1 MRTDSRPRIQQNEQL
16 TLKSAAYPCLLPI
29 IAYTPEAT
37 HIGRLTLGPL
47 SPDEIK
53 LAAGLDGSVAYGEL
67 VERAPSY
74 RDITPFLDH
83 LVWWD
88 RPLRNQPYTSNGA
101 PCLVISPHPDDA
113 EFSMG
118 GLLVKQRDNQ
128 EFVNAICF
136 SQVAYTQFPD
146 AFPSACEVTAV
157 RRSESRMAAAML
169 GLRCVDFEFP
179 DFELRS
185 REIAEEEFAERE
197 QDVENLLRIALHR
210 LIAEMKPREIFAP
223 AAVGNHPDH
232 RLIFKIIL
240 DFFDANRFPG
250 TRFHFYED
258 IPYSASYYEIDT
270 FLARF
275 ETSYVTVRP
284 WVEEISPVLDL
295 KKTLCEVYRS
305 QASPGLPEL
314 IERIAV
320 RTAEFLLL
328 PDGRSS
334 VSLSA
339 AERFWTLEE
348 SVLLAD

>member
-1 MRTDSRPRIQQNEQL
+1 
-16 TLKSAAYPCLLPI
+16 
-29 IAYTPEAT
+29 
-37 HIGRLTLGPL
+37 LTLGPL